1 MIVFTS
7 IKNTAHWFE
16 LSFKDPKLTSS
27 LIRWAKQEIEYFG
40 NYYKSIVFG
49 GEQSNFQVIA
59 DCGKIAHEQSNKV
72 RLFHQPSSQLI
83 QIVSTYPST
92 DESPRCVSSTS

>member
-1 MIVFTS
+1 
-7 IKNTAHWFE
+7 
-16 LSFKDPKLTSS
+16 
-27 LIRWAKQEIEYFG
+27 
-40 NYYKSIVFG
+40 
-49 GEQSNFQVIA
+49 
-59 DCGKIAHEQSNKV
+59 V